1 VNRPHSDRHHGMI
14 LPMFATALIADATSA
29 LISRER
35 IYHGLSRA
43 FVPDDAAS
51 NGVPPGPSSRS

>member
-1 VNRPHSDRHHGMI
+1 MI
-14 LPMFATALIADATSA
+14 LPLFATALIADATSA

-43 FVPDDAAS
+43 FLPEDAES
-51 NGVPPGPSSRS
+51 NGLPAGPSS